1 MSDEPIAVEDD
12 TPESE
17 KWRSSLGYEEQEVFD
32 AGKRC
37 GVQWTPWMGDWFNS
51 WSPRNSNSNAEGPW
65 DHFVDL
71 AIGILRDPMT
81 RIVRPGAHQVVIEAN
96 LEPVGFYSESNR
108 RLTDD
113 ELMARFRSTQD
124 GA

>member
-1 MSDEPIAVEDD
+1 MTDEPTAVTDE
-12 TPESE
+12 TPEAE
-17 KWRSSLGYEEQEVFD
+17 KWRNSLGYEEQEVFD

-37 GVQWTPWMGDWFNS
+37 GVQWTPWMGDWFSS
-51 WSPRNSNSNAEGPW
+51 WSPRNGNSNAEGPW

-81 RIVRPGAHQVVIEAN
+81 RIVRPGAHAVVLEAN

-108 RLTDD
+108 RLTDE
-113 ELMARFRSTQD
+113 ELMARFRPAG